1 MFILPMAISNLLKLL
16 FLLCQLQC
24 ILLVHVYPISISS
37 TSSSFF
43 AFADMSP
50 QEATINGKWRLK
62 MSRLRLRNQY
72 SIEQMVLSIGSG
84 WSKWVVQ
91 ADLARRQW
99 DTLGPCK
106 KTKKKK
112 HTTTGVHAI
121 PDLTQSTTRS
131 DWPVGRG
138 CLLVSKSCPVHVL
151 HLERKATAVHPCIHY
166 LKSYTPGGC
175 ISKCQTVKLK

>member
-1 MFILPMAISNLLKLL
+1 MYSLSACLSIFNILYLFIILCLCRYVTTGSNNKWEMEAENVSTEAQKSILHWTDGIINRQWLK
-16 FLLCQLQC
+16 QMG
-24 ILLVHVYPISISS
+24 SS
-37 TSSSFF
+37 GWFS
-43 AFADMSP
+43 
-50 QEATINGKWRLK
+50 QEAVRHTGALQK
-62 MSRLRLRNQY
+62 NQ
-72 SIEQMVLSIGSG
+72 
-84 WSKWVVQ
+84 
-91 ADLARRQW
+91 
-99 DTLGPCK
+99 K
-106 KTKKKK
+106 KET

-151 HLERKATAVHPCIHY
+151 HLERKATAVHPCIHC